1 MILIKFE
8 SVDGP
13 SLLTGLQPP
22 ILQRLRLAESRR
34 AFVILATRRRPWDHS
49 VTSAEEC
56 NGSE

>member
-34 AFVILATRRRPWDHS
+34 AFVILATRR
-49 VTSAEEC
+49 TL
-56 NGSE
+56 GSIP